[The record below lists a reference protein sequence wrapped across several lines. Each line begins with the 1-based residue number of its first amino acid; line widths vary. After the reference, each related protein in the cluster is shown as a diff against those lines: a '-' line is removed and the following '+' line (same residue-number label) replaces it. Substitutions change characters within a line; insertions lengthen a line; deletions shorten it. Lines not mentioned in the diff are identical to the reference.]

1 MGPRGGMQTRPFPT
15 PIPPH
20 SLTGQISADG
30 AGVACIQ
37 IARLRDLWAAGGRI
51 ALDQCST
58 TQAPNPLRFDLLNS
72 DLAGE
77 GLCWEG
83 GMLGFLW
90 PGQ

>member
-1 MGPRGGMQTRPFPT
+1 MGPRGGTQTRPFPT
-15 PIPPH
+15 HPTPIPHRP
-20 SLTGQISADG
+20 D
-30 AGVACIQ
+30 
-37 IARLRDLWAAGGRI
+37 LRRWGRSCLHPDSQAEVPWAAGGRI

-58 TQAPNPLRFDLLNS
+58 TQASNPLRFDLLNS

-90 PGQ
+90 PGK